1 MASPQNPHNRAGNG
15 VNRGAPGPMP
25 GIVDAAPRSRVIIE
39 YDVPNEEGLHG
50 EVTQSFGSIRT
61 LCIKL
66 LTPLEEKDAARAAG
80 EGIQLAYELTR
91 RSIAEI
97 VNETGDR
104 IAVHQHDGT
113 SLELWAQMHPKLR
126 QLAMQAYADNATPDT
141 STGKSFLASRRIK
154 A

>member
-1 MASPQNPHNRAGNG
+1 MANTNSRAGNG
-15 VNRGAPGPMP
+15 AHRGALPGPIP
-25 GIVDAAPRSRVIIE
+25 GLVDAAPRSRVIIE
-39 YDVPNEEGLHG
+39 YDVPDDEGLHG
-50 EVTQSFGSIRT
+50 EVTPSFGSIRT
-61 LCIKL
+61 ICIKL

-97 VNETGDR
+97 INENSER
-104 IAVHQHDGT
+104 IAVHNHDGT
-113 SLELWAQMHPKLR
+113 SNELWAQMHPKLR
-126 QLAMQAYADNATPDT
+126 QLAMQAYADNSTPDA